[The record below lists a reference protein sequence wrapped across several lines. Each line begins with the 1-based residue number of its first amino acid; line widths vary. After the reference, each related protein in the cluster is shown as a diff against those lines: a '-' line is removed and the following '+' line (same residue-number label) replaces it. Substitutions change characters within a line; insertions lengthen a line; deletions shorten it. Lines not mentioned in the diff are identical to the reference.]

1 MGDYKVIG
9 KPVLRVD
16 GPEMLTGEALYGPD
30 VKMPGMLWGKI
41 LRSPIPHGKVLC
53 VDVEKAKKHAG
64 VKAVITAKD
73 VTARRYGYAIE
84 DEYIFAI
91 DKVCYVGQPIAAVAA
106 VDEDIAEEALSL
118 IEVEYEELPAVFDA
132 EEAIL
137 DSAPLVHEEL
147 EKYSARS
154 VYLASWYPVPKT
166 NIIHRASSER
176 GDVEAA
182 LKKADHVFED
192 TFQASQI
199 HHSYMEPHATLVAV
213 RGGTITVWTCSQ
225 EVFEL
230 RTVMAGLFGVPESK
244 MRVICTKVGG
254 GFGGKIEP
262 RLEPIT
268 IALAMKSGK
277 PVKIVMTRT
286 DEFTAAA
293 GSTPA
298 TVKLRTGV
306 MKDGTLVARD
316 ISFLW
321 NTGAHAEGLAPSNR
335 AMKDGI
341 GPYRIHDIRVTSTLV
356 YTNRVRGT
364 QLRGLG
370 VPEGA
375 WAIESQMDMIAERL
389 GMDPLELRLNNILHE
404 GDINAIG
411 DVVQSIGLR
420 ECLEKVAAEIGWG
433 KPKEKSVGRGLA
445 VIAKSP
451 TTHSSISG
459 AHVMFNEDGSAQVL
473 VGASELGQ
481 GMCVVMSQ
489 IAAEELGIPV
499 EAVGIT
505 CADTGVTP
513 YDRGTFSSRVT
524 FYTGM
529 AVKKAAEDAKKQV
542 IEMASKM
549 SEIPESDL
557 AVENQCVVSKSQ
569 PQVAL
574 PLRKVLEQAHNR
586 EKPILGRGWYGG
598 KGDYPSLPHKAH
610 GKEYVPGWKYAAQAV
625 EVEVDNETGMIKVRK
640 VASAHDVGTT
650 LNPIS
655 IRGQIVGGVVM
666 GLGYAL
672 HERLQFEDGRVINP
686 SFMDYKVPSSQEIP
700 EIISIPVEV
709 PLPEGPFGAK
719 GIGELAVVGIAPAV
733 GNAIYDA
740 FKVRIKDLPLFPERV
755 LTALESGDANGAA
768 RSAAAKRSE

>member
-1 MGDYKVIG
+1 MANYRVIG
-9 KPVLRVD
+9 KPVERVD
-16 GPEMLTGEALYGPD
+16 GPEMLSGQALYGPD
-30 VKMPGMLWGKI
+30 MKLPGMLWGKI
-41 LRSPIPHGKVLC
+41 LRSPIPHGRILR
-53 VDVEKAKKHAG
+53 VDVDKAKKHPG
-64 VKAVITAKD
+64 VKAVIWAQD
-73 VTARRYGYAIE
+73 VPARRYGYAIE

-91 DKVCYVGQPIAAVAA
+91 DKVVYVGQPVAAVAA
-106 VDEDIAEEALSL
+106 ADEETAEEALSL
-118 IEVEYEELPAVFDA
+118 IDVDYEELPAVFEA
-132 EEAIL
+132 EEAL
-137 DSAPLVHEEL
+137 RDEAPLVHEVD
-147 EKYSARS
+147 KYNARS
-154 VYLASWYPVPKT
+154 VYLASWHPVPGT
-166 NIIHRASSER
+166 NIIHQASNQR

-182 LKKADHVFED
+182 LKKADYVFED
-192 TFQASQI
+192 TFRASQI
-199 HHSYMEPHATLVAV
+199 HHSYMEPHATVVAL

-268 IALAMKSGK
+268 IALAIKSGK

-286 DEFTAAA
+286 DEFTATA

-298 TVKLRTGV
+298 TVKLKTGV

-316 ISFLW
+316 IGFIW

-375 WAIESQMDMIAERL
+375 FAIESQMDMIAERL
-389 GMDPLELRLNNILHE
+389 KIDPLELRLKNILQD
-404 GDINAIG
+404 GDINSIG

-420 ECLEKVAAEIGWG
+420 ECLEKVAAEIGWR
-433 KPKEKSVGRGLA
+433 KPKDKNVGRGLA

-459 AHVMFNEDGSAQVL
+459 AHVQFNEDGSAQLL
-473 VGASELGQ
+473 VGSSELGQ
-481 GMCVVMSQ
+481 GMCVVLSQ

-505 CADTGVTP
+505 CADTGATP

-529 AVKKAAEDAKKQV
+529 AVKKAAEDAKRQLV
-542 IEMASKM
+542 EMASKM
-549 SEIPESDL
+549 AEIPESDL
-557 AVENQCVVSKSQ
+557 LVENQRVVSKSH
-569 PQVAL
+569 PEIAL
-574 PLRKVLEQAHNR
+574 SFRKVLEQAHNR

-598 KGDYPSLPHKAH
+598 KGDYPSLPHKVH
-610 GKEYVPGWKYAAQAV
+610 GKEYVPGWKYGAQAV
-625 EVEVDNETGMIKVRK
+625 EIEVDDETGMIKVRK
-640 VASAHDVGTT
+640 IASAHDVGTT
-650 LNPIS
+650 LNPIGVS
-655 IRGQIVGGVVM
+655 GQIRGGVVM

-672 HERLQFEDGRVINP
+672 HERLQFDEGKVINP
-686 SFMDYKVPSSQEIP
+686 SFMDYKIPSSHEIP
-700 EIISIPVEV
+700 EIVSIPVEV

-719 GIGELAVVGIAPAV
+719 GIGELAVVGVAPAI

-740 FKVRIKDLPLFPERV
+740 LKVRIKDLPLFPERV
-755 LTALESGDANGAA
+755 LSAIEAA
-768 RSAAAKRSE
+768 GSAER

>member
-1 MGDYKVIG
+1 MAEYRVIG
-9 KPVLRVD
+9 TSVERVD
-16 GPEMLTGEALYGPD
+16 GPEMLTGQALYGPD
-30 VKMPGMLWGKI
+30 MKLPNMLWGKI
-41 LRSPIPHGKVLC
+41 LRSPIPHGKVLR
-53 VDVEKAKKHAG
+53 VDVEKAKKHPG
-64 VKAVITAKD
+64 VKAVICARD
-73 VTARRYGYAIE
+73 VPARRYGYAIE

-91 DKVCYVGQPIAAVAA
+91 DKVVYVGQPVAAVAA
-106 VDEDIAEEALSL
+106 VDEETAEEALSL
-118 IEVEYEELPAVFDA
+118 IDVDYDELPAVFDA
-132 EEAIL
+132 EEAIR
-137 DSAPLVHEEL
+137 DGAPLVHEVD
-147 EKYSARS
+147 KYNARS
-154 VYLASWYPVPKT
+154 VYLASWHPVPGT
-166 NIIHRASSER
+166 NIIHQASNQR

-182 LKKADHVFED
+182 LKKADLVFED
-192 TFQASQI
+192 TFRASQI

-213 RGGTITVWTCSQ
+213 LGGTITVWTCSQ

-298 TVKLRTGV
+298 LVKLKTGV

-341 GPYRIHDIRVTSTLV
+341 GPYRIPDIRVTSTLV
-356 YTNRVRGT
+356 YTNRIRGT

-389 GMDPLELRLNNILHE
+389 GMDSLELRLKNILRE

-411 DVVQSIGLR
+411 DAVQSIGLR

-433 KPKEKSVGRGLA
+433 KPKPSKVGRGLA

-459 AHVMFNEDGSAQVL
+459 AHVQFNEDGSAQVL
-473 VGASELGQ
+473 VGASEIGQ
-481 GMCVVMSQ
+481 GMCVVLSQ
-489 IAAEELGIPV
+489 IAAEALGIPV
-499 EAVGIT
+499 GSVGIT
-505 CADTGVTP
+505 CADTGATP

-529 AVKKAAEDAKKQV
+529 AVKKAAEDAKKQLL
-542 IEMASKM
+542 EMASKM
-549 SEIPESDL
+549 AEIPESDL
-557 AVENQCVVSKSQ
+557 AVENQCVVSMKQ
-569 PQVAL
+569 PQFSL
-574 PLRKVLEQAHNR
+574 PYRKVLEQAHNR

-598 KGDYPSLPHKAH
+598 KGDYPSLPHKAQ

-625 EVEVDNETGMIKVRK
+625 EVEIDEETGMIKAKRI
-640 VASAHDVGTT
+640 ASAHDVGRA
-650 LNPIS
+650 LNPMS
-655 IRGQIVGGVVM
+655 VRGQITGGVVM

-686 SFMDYKVPSSQEIP
+686 SFMDYKLPSAEQIP
-700 EIISIPVEV
+700 EIVSIPVEV
-709 PLPEGPFGAK
+709 PLPEGPYGAK
-719 GIGELAVVGIAPAV
+719 GIGELAVVGIAPAI

-740 FKVRIKDLPLFPERV
+740 LKVRIKELPLFPERV
-755 LTALESGDANGAA
+755 LAAIESGGAKD
-768 RSAAAKRSE
+768 S

>member
-1 MGDYKVIG
+1 
-9 KPVLRVD
+9 
-16 GPEMLTGEALYGPD
+16 MLTGQALYGPD
-30 VKMPGMLWGKI
+30 MKLPNMLWGKI
-41 LRSPIPHGKVLC
+41 LRSPIPHGKVLR
-53 VDVEKAKKHAG
+53 VDVEKAKKHPG
-64 VKAVITAKD
+64 VKAVICARD
-73 VTARRYGYAIE
+73 VPVRRYGYAIE

-91 DKVCYVGQPIAAVAA
+91 DKVVYVGQPVAAVAA
-106 VDEDIAEEALSL
+106 VDEETAEEALSL
-118 IEVEYEELPAVFDA
+118 IDVDYDELPAVFDA
-132 EEAIL
+132 EEAIR
-137 DSAPLVHEEL
+137 DGAPVIHEVD
-147 EKYSARS
+147 KYNARS
-154 VYLASWYPVPKT
+154 VYLASWHPVPGT
-166 NIIHRASSER
+166 NIIHQASNQR

-192 TFQASQI
+192 TFRASQI

-213 RGGTITVWTCSQ
+213 LGGTITVWTCSQ

-298 TVKLRTGV
+298 LVKLKTGV

-341 GPYRIHDIRVTSTLV
+341 GPYRIPDIRVTSTLV
-356 YTNRVRGT
+356 YTNRIRGT

-389 GMDPLELRLNNILHE
+389 GMDSLELRLKNILRE

-411 DVVQSIGLR
+411 DAVQSIGLR

-433 KPKEKSVGRGLA
+433 KPKPSNVGRGLA

-459 AHVMFNEDGSAQVL
+459 AHVQFNEDGSAQVL
-473 VGASELGQ
+473 VGASEIGQ
-481 GMCVVMSQ
+481 GMCVVLSQ

-499 EAVGIT
+499 GSVGIT
-505 CADTGVTP
+505 CADTGATP

-529 AVKKAAEDAKKQV
+529 AVKKAAEDAKKQLL
-542 IEMASKM
+542 EMASRM
-549 SEIPESDL
+549 AEIPQSDL
-557 AVENQCVVSKSQ
+557 AVENQCVVSTKQ
-569 PQVAL
+569 PQFSL
-574 PLRKVLEQAHNR
+574 PYRKVLEQAHNR

-598 KGDYPSLPHKAH
+598 KGDYPSLPHKAQ

-625 EVEVDNETGMIKVRK
+625 EVEIDEETGMIKAKRI
-640 VASAHDVGTT
+640 ASAHDVGTA
-650 LNPIS
+650 LNPMS
-655 IRGQIVGGVVM
+655 VRGQITGGVVM

-686 SFMDYKVPSSQEIP
+686 SFMDYKLPSAEQIP
-700 EIISIPVEV
+700 EIVSIPVEV
-709 PLPEGPFGAK
+709 PLPEGPYGAK
-719 GIGELAVVGIAPAV
+719 GIGELAVVGIAPAI

-740 FKVRIKDLPLFPERV
+740 VKVRIKELPLFPERV
-755 LTALESGDANGAA
+755 LAAIESGGAKD
-768 RSAAAKRSE
+768 S

>member
-1 MGDYKVIG
+1 MAKYKVIG
-9 KPVLRVD
+9 TPVERVD
-16 GPEMLTGEALYGPD
+16 GPEMLSGQALYAPD
-30 VKMPGMLWGKI
+30 MKLPGMLWGKI
-41 LRSPIPHGKVLC
+41 LRSPIPHGKVLR
-53 VDVEKAKKHAG
+53 VNVEKAKKHPG
-64 VKAVITAKD
+64 VKAVICAKD
-73 VTARRYGYAIE
+73 VPVHRYGYAIE
-84 DEYIFAI
+84 DEHIFAI
-91 DKVCYVGQPIAAVAA
+91 DMVRYVGQPIAAVAA
-106 VDEDIAEEALSL
+106 VDEDTAEQALSL
-118 IEVEYEELPAVFDA
+118 IEVDYDELPAVFDA
-132 EEAIL
+132 EEAIREG
-137 DSAPLVHEEL
+137 APLVHEEL
-147 EKYSARS
+147 DKYKARS
-154 VYLASWYPVPKT
+154 VYLASWYPVKGT
-166 NIIHRASSER
+166 NIIHQASNQR

-182 LKKADHVFED
+182 LKKSDYVFED
-192 TFQASQI
+192 TFRASQI

-298 TVKLRTGV
+298 LVKLKTGV

-316 ISFLW
+316 IDFLW

-341 GPYRIHDIRVTSTLV
+341 GPYRIPDIRVTSTLV
-356 YTNRVRGT
+356 YTNRIRGT

-375 WAIESQMDMIAERL
+375 WAIESQTDMIAERL
-389 GMDPLELRLNNILHE
+389 GMDPLELRLKNILHE

-411 DVVQSIGLR
+411 DEVQSIGLR
-420 ECLEKVAAEIGWG
+420 ECLEKVAVEIGWG
-433 KPKEKSVGRGLA
+433 KAKPRNVGRGLA

-459 AHVMFNEDGSAQVL
+459 AHVLFNEDGSAQVL
-473 VGASELGQ
+473 VGASEIGQ
-481 GMCVVMSQ
+481 GMCVVLSQ

-505 CADTGVTP
+505 CADTGATP

-529 AVKKAAEDAKKQV
+529 AVKKAAEDAKKQLL
-542 IEMASKM
+542 EMASKM
-549 SEIPESDL
+549 SEVPESDL
-557 AVENQCVVSKSQ
+557 TVENQCVVSTKQ
-569 PQVAL
+569 PRLSL
-574 PLRKVLEQAHNR
+574 PFRKVLEQAHNR

-598 KGDYPSLPHKAH
+598 KGDYPSLPHKAQ

-625 EVEVDNETGMIKVRK
+625 EVEIDEETGIIKVKRI
-640 VASAHDVGTT
+640 ASAHDVGMT

-655 IRGQIVGGVVM
+655 VRGQITGGVVM

-686 SFMDYKVPSSQEIP
+686 SFMDYKLPSAHQIP
-700 EIISIPVEV
+700 EIVSIPVEV

-719 GIGELAVVGIAPAV
+719 GIGELAVVGIAPAI

-740 FKVRIKDLPLFPERV
+740 FKVRIKELPLFPERV
-755 LTALESGDANGAA
+755 LNALESGGANDAAP
-768 RSAAAKRSE
+768 SSVAK

>member
-1 MGDYKVIG
+1 MANYRVIG
-9 KPVLRVD
+9 KPVERVD
-16 GPEMLTGEALYGPD
+16 GPEMLSGQALYGPD
-30 VKMPGMLWGKI
+30 MKLPGMLWGKI
-41 LRSPIPHGKVLC
+41 LRSPIPHGRILRI
-53 VDVEKAKKHAG
+53 DVEKAKKHPG
-64 VKAVITAKD
+64 VKAVICAQD
-73 VTARRYGYAIE
+73 VPVRRYGYAIE
-84 DEYIFAI
+84 DEDIFAI
-91 DKVCYVGQPIAAVAA
+91 DKVVYVGQPVAAVAA
-106 VDEDIAEEALSL
+106 VDEETAEEALSL
-118 IEVEYEELPAVFDA
+118 IDVDYEELPAVFEA
-132 EEAIL
+132 EEAL
-137 DSAPLVHEEL
+137 RDEAPLVHEVD
-147 EKYSARS
+147 KYNARS
-154 VYLASWYPVPKT
+154 VYLASWHPVPGT
-166 NIIHRASSER
+166 NIIHQASNQR
-176 GDVEAA
+176 GNVEAA
-182 LKKADHVFED
+182 LQKADYVFED
-192 TFQASQI
+192 TFRASQI
-199 HHSYMEPHATLVAV
+199 HHSYMEPHATLVAL

-230 RTVMAGLFGVPESK
+230 RTVMARLFGVAESK

-286 DEFTAAA
+286 DEFTATA

-298 TVKLRTGV
+298 TVKLKTGV

-316 ISFLW
+316 ISFIW

-375 WAIESQMDMIAERL
+375 FAIESQMDMIAERL
-389 GMDPLELRLNNILHE
+389 KIDPLELRLKNILQD
-404 GDINAIG
+404 GDINSIG

-420 ECLEKVAAEIGWG
+420 ECLEKVAAEIDWR
-433 KPKEKSVGRGLA
+433 KPKDKNIGRGLA

-459 AHVMFNEDGSAQVL
+459 AHVQFNEDGSAQLL
-473 VGASELGQ
+473 VGSSELGQ
-481 GMCVVMSQ
+481 GMCVVLSQ

-505 CADTGVTP
+505 CADTGTTP

-529 AVKKAAEDAKKQV
+529 AVKKAAEDAKRQLV
-542 IEMASKM
+542 EMASKM

-557 AVENQCVVSKSQ
+557 LVENQRVVSKSH
-569 PQVAL
+569 PEIAL
-574 PLRKVLEQAHNR
+574 SFREVLEQAHNR

-598 KGDYPSLPHKAH
+598 KGDYPSLPHKVH
-610 GKEYVPGWKYAAQAV
+610 GKEYVPGWKYGAQAV
-625 EVEVDNETGMIKVRK
+625 EIEVDDETGMIKVRRI
-640 VASAHDVGTT
+640 ASAHDVGTT
-650 LNPIS
+650 LNPIGVS
-655 IRGQIVGGVVM
+655 GQIRGGVVM

-672 HERLQFEDGRVINP
+672 HERLQFDEGKVINP
-686 SFMDYKVPSSQEIP
+686 SFMDYKIPSSHEIP
-700 EIISIPVEV
+700 EIVSIPVEV

-719 GIGELAVVGIAPAV
+719 GIGELAVVGVAPAI

-740 FKVRIKDLPLFPERV
+740 LKVRIKELPLFPERV
-755 LTALESGDANGAA
+755 LSAIEAA
-768 RSAAAKRSE
+768 GSAEH

>member
-1 MGDYKVIG
+1 
-9 KPVLRVD
+9 
-16 GPEMLTGEALYGPD
+16 MLTGQALYGPD
-30 VKMPGMLWGKI
+30 MKLPNMLWGKI
-41 LRSPIPHGKVLC
+41 LRSPIPHGKVLR
-53 VDVEKAKKHAG
+53 VDVEKAKKHPG
-64 VKAVITAKD
+64 VKAVICARD
-73 VTARRYGYAIE
+73 VPVRRYGYAIE

-91 DKVCYVGQPIAAVAA
+91 DKVVYVGQPVAAVAA
-106 VDEDIAEEALSL
+106 VDEETAEEALSL
-118 IEVEYEELPAVFDA
+118 IDVDYDELPAVFDA
-132 EEAIL
+132 EEAIR
-137 DSAPLVHEEL
+137 DGAPVIHEVD
-147 EKYSARS
+147 KYNARS
-154 VYLASWYPVPKT
+154 VYLASWHPVPGT
-166 NIIHRASSER
+166 NIIHQASNQR

-192 TFQASQI
+192 TFRASQI

-213 RGGTITVWTCSQ
+213 LGGTITVWTCSQ

-298 TVKLRTGV
+298 LVKLKTGV

-341 GPYRIHDIRVTSTLV
+341 GPYRIPDIRVTSTLV
-356 YTNRVRGT
+356 YTNRIRGT

-389 GMDPLELRLNNILHE
+389 GMDSLELRLKNILRE

-411 DVVQSIGLR
+411 DAVQSIGLR

-433 KPKEKSVGRGLA
+433 KPKPSNVGRGLA

-459 AHVMFNEDGSAQVL
+459 AHVQFNEDGSAQVL
-473 VGASELGQ
+473 VGASEIGQ
-481 GMCVVMSQ
+481 GMCVVLSQ

-499 EAVGIT
+499 GSVGIT
-505 CADTGVTP
+505 CADTGATP

-529 AVKKAAEDAKKQV
+529 AVKKAAEDAKKQLL
-542 IEMASKM
+542 EMASRM
-549 SEIPESDL
+549 AEIPQSDL
-557 AVENQCVVSKSQ
+557 AVENQCVVSTKQ
-569 PQVAL
+569 PQFSL
-574 PLRKVLEQAHNR
+574 PYRKVLEQAHNR

-598 KGDYPSLPHKAH
+598 KGDYPSLPHKAQ

-625 EVEVDNETGMIKVRK
+625 EVEIDEETGMIKAKRI
-640 VASAHDVGTT
+640 ASAHDVGTA
-650 LNPIS
+650 LNPMS
-655 IRGQIVGGVVM
+655 VRGQITGGVVM

-686 SFMDYKVPSSQEIP
+686 SFMDYKLPSAEQIP
-700 EIISIPVEV
+700 EIVSIPVEV
-709 PLPEGPFGAK
+709 PLPEGPYGAK
-719 GIGELAVVGIAPAV
+719 GIGELAVVGIAPAI

-740 FKVRIKDLPLFPERV
+740 LKVRIKELPLFPERV
-755 LTALESGDANGAA
+755 LAAIESGGAKD
-768 RSAAAKRSE
+768 S

>member
-1 MGDYKVIG
+1 MAEYRVIG
-9 KPVLRVD
+9 TSVERVD
-16 GPEMLTGEALYGPD
+16 GPEMLTGQALYGPD
-30 VKMPGMLWGKI
+30 MKLPNMLWGKI
-41 LRSPIPHGKVLC
+41 LRSPIPHGKVLR
-53 VDVEKAKKHAG
+53 VDVEKAKKHPG
-64 VKAVITAKD
+64 VKAVICARD
-73 VTARRYGYAIE
+73 VPARRYGYAIE

-91 DKVCYVGQPIAAVAA
+91 DKVVYVGQPVAAVAA
-106 VDEDIAEEALSL
+106 LDEETAEEALSL
-118 IEVEYEELPAVFDA
+118 IDVDYEELPAVFDA
-132 EEAIL
+132 EEAIR
-137 DSAPLVHEEL
+137 DGAPLVHEVD
-147 EKYSARS
+147 KYNARS
-154 VYLASWYPVPKT
+154 VYLASWHPVPGT
-166 NIIHRASSER
+166 NIIHRASNQR

-182 LKKADHVFED
+182 LKKADYVFED
-192 TFQASQI
+192 TFRASQI

-213 RGGTITVWTCSQ
+213 LGGTITVWTCSQ

-298 TVKLRTGV
+298 LVKLKTGV

-341 GPYRIHDIRVTSTLV
+341 GPYRIPDIRVTSTLV
-356 YTNRVRGT
+356 YTNRIRGT

-389 GMDPLELRLNNILHE
+389 GMDSLELRLKNILRE

-411 DVVQSIGLR
+411 DAVQSIGLR

-433 KPKEKSVGRGLA
+433 KPKPSKVGRGLA

-459 AHVMFNEDGSAQVL
+459 AHVQFNEDGSAQVL
-473 VGASELGQ
+473 VGASEIGQ
-481 GMCVVMSQ
+481 GMCVVLSQ
-489 IAAEELGIPV
+489 IAAEALGIPV
-499 EAVGIT
+499 GSVGIT
-505 CADTGVTP
+505 CADTGATP

-529 AVKKAAEDAKKQV
+529 AVKKAAEDAKKQLL
-542 IEMASKM
+542 EMASKM
-549 SEIPESDL
+549 AEIPESDL
-557 AVENQCVVSKSQ
+557 AVENQCVVSMKQ
-569 PQVAL
+569 PQFSL
-574 PLRKVLEQAHNR
+574 PYRKVLEQAHNR

-598 KGDYPSLPHKAH
+598 KGDYPSLPHKAQ

-625 EVEVDNETGMIKVRK
+625 EVEIDEETGMIKAKRI
-640 VASAHDVGTT
+640 ASAHDVGTA
-650 LNPIS
+650 LNPLS
-655 IRGQIVGGVVM
+655 VRGQITGGVVM

-686 SFMDYKVPSSQEIP
+686 SFMDYKLPSAEQIP
-700 EIISIPVEV
+700 EIVSIPVEV
-709 PLPEGPFGAK
+709 PLPEGPYGAK
-719 GIGELAVVGIAPAV
+719 GIGELAVVGIAPAI

-740 FKVRIKDLPLFPERV
+740 LKVRIKELPLFPERV
-755 LTALESGDANGAA
+755 LAAIESGGAKD
-768 RSAAAKRSE
+768 S

>member
-1 MGDYKVIG
+1 MVNYRVIG
-9 KPVLRVD
+9 TPVERVD
-16 GPEMLTGEALYGPD
+16 GPEMLCGQSLYGPD
-30 VKMPGMLWGKI
+30 VKLPGMLWGKI
-41 LRSPIPHGKVLC
+41 LRSPVPHAKILR
-53 VDVEKAKKHAG
+53 VDVEKAKKHPG
-64 VKAVITAKD
+64 VKSVICAKD
-73 VTARRYGYAIE
+73 VPARRYGYAIE
-84 DEYIFAI
+84 DEHILAI
-91 DKVCYVGQPIAAVAA
+91 DKVHYVGQPVAAVAA

-118 IEVEYEELPAVFDA
+118 IEVEYEELPAVFEA
-132 EEAIL
+132 EEAIR
-137 DSAPLVHEEL
+137 DGAPLVHDDL
-147 EKYSARS
+147 DQLHARS
-154 VYLASWYPVPKT
+154 VYLASWYPVKGT
-166 NIIHRASSER
+166 NIIHQASNER
-176 GDVEAA
+176 GNVEAA
-182 LKKADHVFED
+182 LQKADYVFDD
-192 TFQASQI
+192 TFRPSQI

-213 RGGTITVWTCSQ
+213 RGGVITVWTCSQ

-268 IALAMKSGK
+268 IALALKSGK

-286 DEFTAAA
+286 EEFTASA

-298 TVKLRTGV
+298 LVKLRTGV
-306 MKDGTLVARD
+306 MKDGTITVRD
-316 ISFLW
+316 INFLW

-341 GPYRIHDIRVTSTLV
+341 GPYRIPDIRVTSTLV

-375 WAIESQMDMIAERL
+375 WAIESQMDIIAERL
-389 GMDPLELRLNNILHE
+389 GIDPLELRRKNILRE
-404 GDINAIG
+404 GDTNSIG
-411 DVVQSIGLR
+411 DAVQSIGLQ

-433 KPKEKSVGRGLA
+433 KPKAKNVGRGLA

-459 AHVMFNEDGSAQVL
+459 AHVLFNEDGSAQVM
-473 VGASELGQ
+473 VGASEIGQ
-481 GMCVVMSQ
+481 GMCVVLSQ

-499 EAVGIT
+499 DAVAIT
-505 CADTGVTP
+505 CADTGATP

-529 AVKKAAEDAKKQV
+529 AVKKAAEDAKQQLF
-542 IEMASKM
+542 ETASRM
-549 SEIPESDL
+549 LEIPSSDL
-557 AVENQCVVSKSQ
+557 AVENQRVVSARQ
-569 PQVAL
+569 PQASL
-574 PLRKVLEQAHNR
+574 SLREVLEHAHNR

-598 KGDYPSLPHKAH
+598 KGDYPALPHKAQ

-625 EVEVDNETGMIKVRK
+625 EVEIDEETGMIKVK
-640 VASAHDVGTT
+640 KIASAHDVGRA
-650 LNPIS
+650 LNPTMV
-655 IRGQIVGGVVM
+655 RGQIVGGVVM

-686 SFMDYKVPSSQEIP
+686 SFMDYKLPSAQEVP
-700 EIISIPVEV
+700 EIVSIPVEC

-719 GIGELAVVGIAPAV
+719 GIGELAVVGVAPAI

-740 FKVRIKDLPLFPERV
+740 LKVRIKDLPLFPERV
-755 LTALESGDANGAA
+755 LSAIESADAKSSSAPAGA
-768 RSAAAKRSE
+768 RR

>member
-1 MGDYKVIG
+1 MAEYRVIG
-9 KPVLRVD
+9 TSVERVD
-16 GPEMLTGEALYGPD
+16 GPEMLTGQALYGPD
-30 VKMPGMLWGKI
+30 MKLPNMLWGKI
-41 LRSPIPHGKVLC
+41 LRSPIPHGKVLR
-53 VDVEKAKKHAG
+53 VDVEKAKKHPG
-64 VKAVITAKD
+64 VKAVICARD
-73 VTARRYGYAIE
+73 VPARRYGYAIE

-91 DKVCYVGQPIAAVAA
+91 DKVVYVGQPVAAVAA
-106 VDEDIAEEALSL
+106 VDEETAEEALSL
-118 IEVEYEELPAVFDA
+118 IDVDYDELPAVFDA
-132 EEAIL
+132 EEAIR
-137 DSAPLVHEEL
+137 DGAPVVHEVD
-147 EKYSARS
+147 KYNARS
-154 VYLASWYPVPKT
+154 VYLASWHPVPGT
-166 NIIHRASSER
+166 NIIHQASNQR

-182 LKKADHVFED
+182 LKKADLVFED
-192 TFQASQI
+192 TFRASQI

-213 RGGTITVWTCSQ
+213 LGGTITVWTCSQ

-298 TVKLRTGV
+298 LVKLKTGV

-341 GPYRIHDIRVTSTLV
+341 GPYRIPDIRVTSTLV
-356 YTNRVRGT
+356 YTNRIRGT

-389 GMDPLELRLNNILHE
+389 GMDSLELRLKNILRE

-411 DVVQSIGLR
+411 DAVQSIGLR

-433 KPKEKSVGRGLA
+433 NPKPSKVGRGLA

-459 AHVMFNEDGSAQVL
+459 AHVQFNEDGSAQVL
-473 VGASELGQ
+473 VGASEIGQ
-481 GMCVVMSQ
+481 GMCVVLSQ
-489 IAAEELGIPV
+489 IAAEALGIPV
-499 EAVGIT
+499 GSVGIT
-505 CADTGVTP
+505 CADTGATP

-529 AVKKAAEDAKKQV
+529 AVKKAAEDAKKQLL
-542 IEMASKM
+542 EMASKM
-549 SEIPESDL
+549 AEIPESDL
-557 AVENQCVVSKSQ
+557 AVENQCVVSMKQ
-569 PQVAL
+569 PQFSL
-574 PLRKVLEQAHNR
+574 PYRKVLEQAHNR

-598 KGDYPSLPHKAH
+598 KGDYPSLPHKAQ

-625 EVEVDNETGMIKVRK
+625 EVEIDEETGMIKAKRI
-640 VASAHDVGTT
+640 ASAHDVGRA
-650 LNPIS
+650 LNPMS
-655 IRGQIVGGVVM
+655 VRGQITGGVVM

-686 SFMDYKVPSSQEIP
+686 SFMDYKLPSAEQIP
-700 EIISIPVEV
+700 EIVSIPVEV
-709 PLPEGPFGAK
+709 PLPEGPYGAK
-719 GIGELAVVGIAPAV
+719 GIGELAVVGIAPAI

-740 FKVRIKDLPLFPERV
+740 LKVRIKELPLFPERV
-755 LTALESGDANGAA
+755 LAAIESGGAKD
-768 RSAAAKRSE
+768 S

>member
-1 MGDYKVIG
+1 MANYRVIG
-9 KPVLRVD
+9 TPVERVD
-16 GPEMLTGEALYGPD
+16 GPEMLCGQALYGPD
-30 VKMPGMLWGKI
+30 VKLPAMLWGKI
-41 LRSPIPHGKVLC
+41 LRSPVPHAKILR
-53 VDVEKAKKHAG
+53 VDVEKAKKHPG
-64 VKAVITAKD
+64 VKSVIYAKD
-73 VTARRYGYAIE
+73 VPTRRYGYAIE

-91 DKVCYVGQPIAAVAA
+91 DKVHYVGQPVAAVAA
-106 VDEDIAEEALSL
+106 VDEDTAEEALSL
-118 IEVEYEELPAVFDA
+118 IEVEYEELPAVFEA
-132 EEAIL
+132 EEAIR
-137 DSAPLVHEEL
+137 DGAPLVHDDL
-147 EKYSARS
+147 DQLHARS
-154 VYLASWYPVPKT
+154 VYLASWHPVKGT
-166 NIIHRASSER
+166 NIIHQASNER
-176 GDVEAA
+176 GNVEAA
-182 LKKADHVFED
+182 LQRADYVFDD
-192 TFQASQI
+192 TFRPSQI

-268 IALAMKSGK
+268 IALALKSGK

-286 DEFTAAA
+286 EEFTASA

-298 TVKLRTGV
+298 LVKLRTGV
-306 MKDGTLVARD
+306 MKDGTITVRD
-316 ISFLW
+316 INFLW

-341 GPYRIHDIRVTSTLV
+341 GPYRIPDIRVTSTLV

-375 WAIESQMDMIAERL
+375 WAIESQMDMIADRL
-389 GMDPLELRLNNILHE
+389 GMDPLELRRKNILRE
-404 GDINAIG
+404 GDINSIG
-411 DVVQSIGLR
+411 DAVQSIGLQ

-433 KPKEKSVGRGLA
+433 KPKAKNVGRGLA

-459 AHVMFNEDGSAQVL
+459 AHVLFNEDGSAQVM
-473 VGASELGQ
+473 VGASEIGQ
-481 GMCVVMSQ
+481 GMCVVLSQ

-505 CADTGVTP
+505 CADTGATP

-529 AVKKAAEDAKKQV
+529 AVKKAAEDAKQQLF
-542 IEMASKM
+542 ETASRM
-549 SEIPESDL
+549 LEIPSSDL
-557 AVENQCVVSKSQ
+557 AVENQRVVSGRQ
-569 PQVAL
+569 PQASL
-574 PLRKVLEQAHNR
+574 SLREVLEHAHNR

-598 KGDYPSLPHKAH
+598 KGDYPSLPHKAK

-625 EVEVDNETGMIKVRK
+625 EVEIDEETGMIKVK
-640 VASAHDVGTT
+640 KIASAHDVGRT
-650 LNPIS
+650 LNPTMVK
-655 IRGQIVGGVVM
+655 GQIVGGVVM

-686 SFMDYKVPSSQEIP
+686 SFMDYKLPSAQEIP
-700 EIISIPVEV
+700 EIVSIPVEC

-719 GIGELAVVGIAPAV
+719 GIGELAVVGVAPAI

-740 FKVRIKDLPLFPERV
+740 LKVRIKDLPLFPERV
-755 LTALESGDANGAA
+755 LSAIESADAKSGSAPAGA
-768 RSAAAKRSE
+768 RR

>member
-1 MGDYKVIG
+1 MAEYRVIG
-9 KPVLRVD
+9 TSVERVD
-16 GPEMLTGEALYGPD
+16 GPEMLTGQALYGPD
-30 VKMPGMLWGKI
+30 MKLPNMLWGKI
-41 LRSPIPHGKVLC
+41 LRSPIPHGKVLR
-53 VDVEKAKKHAG
+53 VDVEKAKKHPG
-64 VKAVITAKD
+64 VKTVICARD
-73 VTARRYGYAIE
+73 VPVRRYGYAIE

-91 DKVCYVGQPIAAVAA
+91 DKVVYVGQPVAAVAA
-106 VDEDIAEEALSL
+106 VDEETAEEALSL
-118 IEVEYEELPAVFDA
+118 IDVDYEELPAVFDA
-132 EEAIL
+132 EEAIR
-137 DSAPLVHEEL
+137 DGAPVVHEVD
-147 EKYSARS
+147 KYNARS
-154 VYLASWYPVPKT
+154 VYLASWHPVPGT
-166 NIIHRASSER
+166 NIIHRASNQR

-182 LKKADHVFED
+182 LKKADLVFED
-192 TFQASQI
+192 TFRASQI

-213 RGGTITVWTCSQ
+213 LGGTITVWTCSQ

-298 TVKLRTGV
+298 LVKLKTGV

-341 GPYRIHDIRVTSTLV
+341 GPYRIPDIRVTSTLV
-356 YTNRVRGT
+356 YTNRIRGT

-389 GMDPLELRLNNILHE
+389 GMDSLELRLKNILRE

-411 DVVQSIGLR
+411 DAVQSIGLR

-433 KPKEKSVGRGLA
+433 KPKPSKVGRGLA

-459 AHVMFNEDGSAQVL
+459 AHVQFNEDGSAQVL
-473 VGASELGQ
+473 VGASEIGQ
-481 GMCVVMSQ
+481 GMCVVLSQ

-499 EAVGIT
+499 GSVGIT
-505 CADTGVTP
+505 CADTGATP

-529 AVKKAAEDAKKQV
+529 AVKKAAEDAKKQLL
-542 IEMASKM
+542 EMASKM
-549 SEIPESDL
+549 AEIPESDL
-557 AVENQCVVSKSQ
+557 AVENQCVVSMKQ
-569 PQVAL
+569 PQFSL
-574 PLRKVLEQAHNR
+574 PYRKVLEQAHNR

-598 KGDYPSLPHKAH
+598 KGDYPSLPHKAQ

-625 EVEVDNETGMIKVRK
+625 EVEIDEETGMIKAKRI
-640 VASAHDVGTT
+640 ASAHDVGRA
-650 LNPIS
+650 LNPMS
-655 IRGQIVGGVVM
+655 VRGQITGGVVM

-686 SFMDYKVPSSQEIP
+686 SFMDYKLPSAEQIP
-700 EIISIPVEV
+700 EIVSIPVEV
-709 PLPEGPFGAK
+709 PLPEGPYGAK
-719 GIGELAVVGIAPAV
+719 GIGELAVVGIAPAI

-740 FKVRIKDLPLFPERV
+740 LKVRIKELPLFPERV
-755 LTALESGDANGAA
+755 LAAIESGGAKD
-768 RSAAAKRSE
+768 S

>member
-1 MGDYKVIG
+1 MAEYRVIG
-9 KPVLRVD
+9 TSVERVD
-16 GPEMLTGEALYGPD
+16 GPEMLTGQALYGPD
-30 VKMPGMLWGKI
+30 MKLPNMLWGKI
-41 LRSPIPHGKVLC
+41 LRSPIPHGKVLR
-53 VDVEKAKKHAG
+53 VDVEKAKKHPG
-64 VKAVITAKD
+64 VKAVICARD
-73 VTARRYGYAIE
+73 VPARRYGYAIE
-84 DEYIFAI
+84 DEYIFAV
-91 DKVCYVGQPIAAVAA
+91 DKVVYVGQPVAAVAA
-106 VDEDIAEEALSL
+106 VDEETAEEALSL
-118 IEVEYEELPAVFDA
+118 IDVDYDELPAVFDA
-132 EEAIL
+132 EEAIR
-137 DSAPLVHEEL
+137 DGAPVVHEVDQ
-147 EKYSARS
+147 YNARS
-154 VYLASWYPVPKT
+154 VYLASWHPVPGT
-166 NIIHRASSER
+166 NIIHQASNQR

-182 LKKADHVFED
+182 LKKADLVFED
-192 TFQASQI
+192 TFRASQI

-213 RGGTITVWTCSQ
+213 LGGTITVWTCSQ

-298 TVKLRTGV
+298 LVKLKTGV

-341 GPYRIHDIRVTSTLV
+341 GPYRIPDIRVTSTLV
-356 YTNRVRGT
+356 YTNRIRGT

-389 GMDPLELRLNNILHE
+389 GMDSLELRLKNILRE

-411 DVVQSIGLR
+411 DAVQSIGLR

-433 KPKEKSVGRGLA
+433 KPKPSKVGRGLA

-459 AHVMFNEDGSAQVL
+459 AHVQFNEDGSAQVL
-473 VGASELGQ
+473 VGASEIGQ
-481 GMCVVMSQ
+481 GMCVVLSQ

-499 EAVGIT
+499 GSVGIT
-505 CADTGVTP
+505 CADTGATP

-529 AVKKAAEDAKKQV
+529 AVKKAAEDAKKQLL
-542 IEMASKM
+542 EMASKM
-549 SEIPESDL
+549 AEIPESDL
-557 AVENQCVVSKSQ
+557 AVENQCVVSMKQ
-569 PQVAL
+569 PQFSL
-574 PLRKVLEQAHNR
+574 PYRKVLEQAHNR

-598 KGDYPSLPHKAH
+598 KGDYPSLPHKAQ

-625 EVEVDNETGMIKVRK
+625 EVEIDEETGMIKAKRI
-640 VASAHDVGTT
+640 ASAHDVGRA
-650 LNPIS
+650 LNPMS
-655 IRGQIVGGVVM
+655 VRGQITGGVVM

-686 SFMDYKVPSSQEIP
+686 SFMDYKLPSAEQIP
-700 EIISIPVEV
+700 EIVSIPVEV
-709 PLPEGPFGAK
+709 PLPEGPYGAK
-719 GIGELAVVGIAPAV
+719 GIGELAVVGIAPAI

-740 FKVRIKDLPLFPERV
+740 LKVRIKELPLFPERV
-755 LTALESGDANGAA
+755 LAAIESGGAKD
-768 RSAAAKRSE
+768 S

>member
-1 MGDYKVIG
+1 MAEYRVIG
-9 KPVLRVD
+9 TSVERVD
-16 GPEMLTGEALYGPD
+16 GPEMLTGQALYGPD
-30 VKMPGMLWGKI
+30 MKLPNMLWGKI
-41 LRSPIPHGKVLC
+41 LRSPIPHGKVLR
-53 VDVEKAKKHAG
+53 VDVEKAKKHPG
-64 VKAVITAKD
+64 VKAVICARD
-73 VTARRYGYAIE
+73 VPARRYGYAIE

-91 DKVCYVGQPIAAVAA
+91 DKVVYVGQPVAAVAA
-106 VDEDIAEEALSL
+106 LDEETAEEALSL
-118 IEVEYEELPAVFDA
+118 IDVDYEELPAVFDA
-132 EEAIL
+132 EEAIR
-137 DSAPLVHEEL
+137 DGAPLVHEVD
-147 EKYSARS
+147 KYNARS
-154 VYLASWYPVPKT
+154 VYLASWHPVPGT
-166 NIIHRASSER
+166 NIIHQASNQR

-182 LKKADHVFED
+182 LKKADYVFED
-192 TFQASQI
+192 TFRASQI

-213 RGGTITVWTCSQ
+213 LGGTITVWTCSQ

-298 TVKLRTGV
+298 LVKLKTGV

-341 GPYRIHDIRVTSTLV
+341 GPYRIPDIRVTSTLV
-356 YTNRVRGT
+356 YTNRIRGT

-389 GMDPLELRLNNILHE
+389 GMDSLELRLKNILRE

-411 DVVQSIGLR
+411 DAVQSIGLR

-433 KPKEKSVGRGLA
+433 KPKPSKVGRGLA

-459 AHVMFNEDGSAQVL
+459 AHVQFNEDGSAQVL
-473 VGASELGQ
+473 VGASEIGQ
-481 GMCVVMSQ
+481 GMCVVLSQ
-489 IAAEELGIPV
+489 IAAEALGIPV
-499 EAVGIT
+499 GSVGIT
-505 CADTGVTP
+505 CADTGATP

-529 AVKKAAEDAKKQV
+529 AVKKAAEDAKKQLL
-542 IEMASKM
+542 EMASKM
-549 SEIPESDL
+549 AEIPESDL
-557 AVENQCVVSKSQ
+557 AVENQCVVSMKQ
-569 PQVAL
+569 PQFSL
-574 PLRKVLEQAHNR
+574 PYRKVLEQAHNR

-598 KGDYPSLPHKAH
+598 KGDYPSLPHKAQ

-625 EVEVDNETGMIKVRK
+625 EVEIDEETGMIKAKRI
-640 VASAHDVGTT
+640 ASAHDVGTA
-650 LNPIS
+650 LNPLS
-655 IRGQIVGGVVM
+655 VRGQITGGVVM

-686 SFMDYKVPSSQEIP
+686 SFMDYKLPSAEQIP
-700 EIISIPVEV
+700 EIVSIPVEV
-709 PLPEGPFGAK
+709 PLPEGPYGAK
-719 GIGELAVVGIAPAV
+719 GIGELAVVGIAPAI

-740 FKVRIKDLPLFPERV
+740 LKVRIKELPLFPERV
-755 LTALESGDANGAA
+755 LAAIESGGAKD
-768 RSAAAKRSE
+768 S

>member
-1 MGDYKVIG
+1 MANYRVIG
-9 KPVLRVD
+9 TPVERVD
-16 GPEMLTGEALYGPD
+16 GPEMLCGQALYGPD
-30 VKMPGMLWGKI
+30 MKLPAMLWGKI
-41 LRSPIPHGKVLC
+41 LRSPVPHAKILR
-53 VDVEKAKKHAG
+53 VDVEKAKKHPG
-64 VKAVITAKD
+64 VKSVIFAKD
-73 VTARRYGYAIE
+73 VPARRYGYAIE

-91 DKVCYVGQPIAAVAA
+91 DKVHYVGQPVAAVAA
-106 VDEDIAEEALSL
+106 VDEDTAEEALSL
-118 IEVEYEELPAVFDA
+118 IEVEYEELPAVFEA
-132 EEAIL
+132 EEAIR
-137 DSAPLVHEEL
+137 DGAPLVHDDFDQL
-147 EKYSARS
+147 HARS
-154 VYLASWYPVPKT
+154 VYLASWHPVKGT
-166 NIIHRASSER
+166 NIIHQASNER
-176 GDVEAA
+176 GNVEAA
-182 LKKADHVFED
+182 LQKADYVFDD
-192 TFQASQI
+192 TFRPSQI

-230 RTVMAGLFGVPESK
+230 RTVMAGLFSVPESK

-268 IALAMKSGK
+268 IALALKSGK

-286 DEFTAAA
+286 EEFTASA

-298 TVKLRTGV
+298 LVKLRTGV
-306 MKDGTLVARD
+306 TKDGTLTVRD
-316 ISFLW
+316 INFLW

-341 GPYRIHDIRVTSTLV
+341 GPYRIPDIRVTSTLV
-356 YTNRVRGT
+356 YTNKVRGT

-375 WAIESQMDMIAERL
+375 WAIESQMDMIADRL
-389 GMDPLELRLNNILHE
+389 GMDPLELRRKNILRE
-404 GDINAIG
+404 GDINSIG
-411 DVVQSIGLR
+411 DVVQSIGLQ

-433 KPKEKSVGRGLA
+433 KPRAKNVGRGLA

-459 AHVMFNEDGSAQVL
+459 AHVLFNEDGSAQVM
-473 VGASELGQ
+473 VGASEIGQ
-481 GMCVVMSQ
+481 GMCVVLSQ

-505 CADTGVTP
+505 CADTGATP

-529 AVKKAAEDAKKQV
+529 AVKKAAEDAKQQLF
-542 IEMASKM
+542 ETASRM
-549 SEIPESDL
+549 LEIPSSDL
-557 AVENQCVVSKSQ
+557 AVENQRVVSGRQ
-569 PQVAL
+569 PQASL
-574 PLRKVLEQAHNR
+574 SLREVLEHAHNR

-598 KGDYPSLPHKAH
+598 KGDYPSLPHKAQ

-625 EVEVDNETGMIKVRK
+625 EVEIDEETGMIKVK
-640 VASAHDVGTT
+640 KIASAHDVGKA
-650 LNPIS
+650 LNPTMVK
-655 IRGQIVGGVVM
+655 GQIVGGVVM

-686 SFMDYKVPSSQEIP
+686 SFMDYKLPSAQEIP
-700 EIISIPVEV
+700 EIVSIPVEC

-719 GIGELAVVGIAPAV
+719 GIGELAVVGVAPAI

-740 FKVRIKDLPLFPERV
+740 LKVRIKDLPLFPERV
-755 LTALESGDANGAA
+755 LSAIESADAKSGSAPAGA
-768 RSAAAKRSE
+768 RR

>member
-1 MGDYKVIG
+1 MANYRVIG
-9 KPVLRVD
+9 KPVERVD
-16 GPEMLTGEALYGPD
+16 GPEMLSGQALYGPD
-30 VKMPGMLWGKI
+30 MKLPGMLWGKI
-41 LRSPIPHGKVLC
+41 LRSPIPHGRILC
-53 VDVEKAKKHAG
+53 IDVEKAKKHPG
-64 VKAVITAKD
+64 VKAVICAQD
-73 VTARRYGYAIE
+73 VPARRYGYAIE

-91 DKVCYVGQPIAAVAA
+91 DKVLYVGQPVAAVAA
-106 VDEDIAEEALSL
+106 VDEETAEEALSL
-118 IEVEYEELPAVFDA
+118 IDVDYEELPAVFEA
-132 EEAIL
+132 EEAL
-137 DSAPLVHEEL
+137 RDEAPLVHEVD
-147 EKYSARS
+147 KYNARS
-154 VYLASWYPVPKT
+154 VYLASWHPVPGT
-166 NIIHRASSER
+166 NIIHQASNQR
-176 GDVEAA
+176 GNVEAA
-182 LKKADHVFED
+182 LQKADYVFED
-192 TFQASQI
+192 TFRASQI
-199 HHSYMEPHATLVAV
+199 HHSYMEPHATLVAL

-230 RTVMAGLFGVPESK
+230 RTVMARLFGVAESK

-286 DEFTAAA
+286 DEFTATA

-298 TVKLRTGV
+298 TVKLKTGV

-316 ISFLW
+316 ISFIW

-375 WAIESQMDMIAERL
+375 FAIESQMDMIAERL
-389 GMDPLELRLNNILHE
+389 KIDPLELRLKNILQD
-404 GDINAIG
+404 GDINSIG

-420 ECLEKVAAEIGWG
+420 ECLEKVAAEIDWR
-433 KPKEKSVGRGLA
+433 KPKDKNIGRGLA

-459 AHVMFNEDGSAQVL
+459 AHVQFNEDGSAQLL
-473 VGASELGQ
+473 VGSSELGQ
-481 GMCVVMSQ
+481 GMCVVLSQ

-505 CADTGVTP
+505 CADTGTTP

-529 AVKKAAEDAKKQV
+529 AVKKAAEDAKRQLV
-542 IEMASKM
+542 EMASKM

-557 AVENQCVVSKSQ
+557 LVENQRVVSKSH
-569 PQVAL
+569 PEIAL
-574 PLRKVLEQAHNR
+574 SFREVLEQAHNR

-598 KGDYPSLPHKAH
+598 KGDYPSLPHKVH
-610 GKEYVPGWKYAAQAV
+610 GKEYVPGWKYGAQAV
-625 EVEVDNETGMIKVRK
+625 EIEVDDETGMIKVRRI
-640 VASAHDVGTT
+640 ASAHDVGTT
-650 LNPIS
+650 LNPIGVS
-655 IRGQIVGGVVM
+655 GQIRGGVVM

-672 HERLQFEDGRVINP
+672 HERLQFDEGKVINP
-686 SFMDYKVPSSQEIP
+686 SFMDYKIPSSHEIP
-700 EIISIPVEV
+700 EIVSIPVEV

-719 GIGELAVVGIAPAV
+719 GIGELAVVGVAPAI

-740 FKVRIKDLPLFPERV
+740 LKVRIKELPLFPERV
-755 LTALESGDANGAA
+755 LSAIEAA
-768 RSAAAKRSE
+768 GSAEH

>member
-1 MGDYKVIG
+1 MANYRVIG
-9 KPVLRVD
+9 KPVERVD
-16 GPEMLTGEALYGPD
+16 GPEMLSGQALYGPD
-30 VKMPGMLWGKI
+30 MKLPGMLWGKI
-41 LRSPIPHGKVLC
+41 LRSPIPHGRILRM
-53 VDVEKAKKHAG
+53 DVEKAKKHPG
-64 VKAVITAKD
+64 VKAVIWAQD
-73 VTARRYGYAIE
+73 VPARRYGYAIE

-91 DKVCYVGQPIAAVAA
+91 DKVVYVGQPVAAVAA
-106 VDEDIAEEALSL
+106 VDEETAEEALSL
-118 IEVEYEELPAVFDA
+118 IDVDYEELPAVFEA
-132 EEAIL
+132 EEAL
-137 DSAPLVHEEL
+137 RDEAPLVHEVD
-147 EKYSARS
+147 KYNARS
-154 VYLASWYPVPKT
+154 VYLASWHPVPGT
-166 NIIHRASSER
+166 NIIHQASNQR
-176 GDVEAA
+176 GNVEAA
-182 LKKADHVFED
+182 LQKADYVFED
-192 TFQASQI
+192 TFRASQI
-199 HHSYMEPHATLVAV
+199 HHSYMEPHATLVAL

-230 RTVMAGLFGVPESK
+230 RTVMARLFGVAESK

-286 DEFTAAA
+286 DEFTATA

-298 TVKLRTGV
+298 TVKLKTGV

-316 ISFLW
+316 ISFIW

-375 WAIESQMDMIAERL
+375 FAIESQMDMIAERL
-389 GMDPLELRLNNILHE
+389 KIDPLDLRLKNILQD
-404 GDINAIG
+404 GDINSIG

-420 ECLEKVAAEIGWG
+420 ECLEKVAAEIDWR
-433 KPKEKSVGRGLA
+433 KPKDKNIGRGLA

-459 AHVMFNEDGSAQVL
+459 AHVQFNEDGSAQLL
-473 VGASELGQ
+473 VGSSELGQ
-481 GMCVVMSQ
+481 GMCVVLSQ

-505 CADTGVTP
+505 CADTGTTP

-529 AVKKAAEDAKKQV
+529 AVKKAAEDAKRQLV
-542 IEMASKM
+542 EMASKM

-557 AVENQCVVSKSQ
+557 LVENQRVVSKSH
-569 PQVAL
+569 PEIAL
-574 PLRKVLEQAHNR
+574 SFREVLEQAHNR

-598 KGDYPSLPHKAH
+598 KGDYPSLPHKVH
-610 GKEYVPGWKYAAQAV
+610 GKEYVPGWKYGAQAV
-625 EVEVDNETGMIKVRK
+625 EIEVDDETGMIKVRRI
-640 VASAHDVGTT
+640 ASAHDVGTT
-650 LNPIS
+650 LNPIGVS
-655 IRGQIVGGVVM
+655 GQIRGGVVM

-672 HERLQFEDGRVINP
+672 HERLQFDEGKVINP
-686 SFMDYKVPSSQEIP
+686 SFMDYKIPSSHEIP
-700 EIISIPVEV
+700 EIVSIPVEV

-719 GIGELAVVGIAPAV
+719 GIGELAVVGVAPAI

-740 FKVRIKDLPLFPERV
+740 LKVRIKELPLFPERV
-755 LTALESGDANGAA
+755 LSAIEAA
-768 RSAAAKRSE
+768 GSAEH

>member
-1 MGDYKVIG
+1 MIG
-9 KPVLRVD
+9 KPVERVD
-16 GPEMLTGEALYGPD
+16 GPEMLSGQALYGPD
-30 VKMPGMLWGKI
+30 MKLPGMLWGKI
-41 LRSPIPHGKVLC
+41 LRSPIPHGRVLR
-53 VDVEKAKKHAG
+53 VDVDKAKKHPG
-64 VKAVITAKD
+64 VKAVIWAQD
-73 VTARRYGYAIE
+73 VPPRRYGYAIE
-84 DEYIFAI
+84 DEHIFAI
-91 DKVCYVGQPIAAVAA
+91 GKVCYVGQPVAAVAA
-106 VDEDIAEEALSL
+106 VDEDTAEEALSL
-118 IEVEYEELPAVFDA
+118 IEVDYEELPAVFDA
-132 EEAIL
+132 EEAL
-137 DSAPLVHEEL
+137 RDGAPLVHEDL
-147 EKYSARS
+147 DAYNARS
-154 VYLASWYPVPKT
+154 VYLASWHPVKGT
-166 NIIHRASSER
+166 NIIHQASNQR
-176 GDVEAA
+176 GNVEAA
-182 LKKADHVFED
+182 LQKADYVFED
-192 TFQASQI
+192 TFRASQI
-199 HHSYMEPHATLVAV
+199 HHSYMEPHAALVAL

-286 DEFTAAA
+286 DEFTASA

-298 TVKLRTGV
+298 TVKLKTGV

-316 ISFLW
+316 ISFIW

-375 WAIESQMDMIAERL
+375 FAIESQMDMIAERL
-389 GMDPLELRLNNILHE
+389 KIDPLELRLKNILQD
-404 GDINAIG
+404 GDINSIG

-420 ECLEKVAAEIGWG
+420 ECLEKVAAEIGWR
-433 KPKEKSVGRGLA
+433 KPKDKNVGRGLA

-459 AHVMFNEDGSAQVL
+459 AHVQFNEDGSAQVL

-481 GMCVVMSQ
+481 GMCVVLSQ

-505 CADTGVTP
+505 CADTGATP

-529 AVKKAAEDAKKQV
+529 AVKKAAEDAKRQLV
-542 IEMASKM
+542 EMASKM

-557 AVENQCVVSKSQ
+557 LVENQRVVSKSH
-569 PQVAL
+569 AEIAFSF
-574 PLRKVLEQAHNR
+574 RKILEQAHNR

-598 KGDYPSLPHKAH
+598 KGDYPSLPHKVH
-610 GKEYVPGWKYAAQAV
+610 GKEYVPGWKYGAQAV
-625 EVEVDNETGMIKVRK
+625 EIEVDDETGMIKVRK
-640 VASAHDVGTT
+640 IASAHDVGTT
-650 LNPIS
+650 LNPIGVS
-655 IRGQIVGGVVM
+655 GQINGGVVM

-672 HERLQFEDGRVINP
+672 HERLQFDEGKVINP
-686 SFMDYKVPSSQEIP
+686 SFMDYKIPSSHEIP
-700 EIISIPVEV
+700 EIVSIPVEV

-719 GIGELAVVGIAPAV
+719 GIGELAVVGVAPAI

-740 FKVRIKDLPLFPERV
+740 LKVRIKELPLFPERV
-755 LTALESGDANGAA
+755 LSAIEAA
-768 RSAAAKRSE
+768 GSAEH

>member
-1 MGDYKVIG
+1 MAGYKVIG
-9 KPVLRVD
+9 TSVERVD
-16 GPEMLTGEALYGPD
+16 GPEMLTGQALYGPD
-30 VKMPGMLWGKI
+30 MKLPNMLWGKI
-41 LRSPIPHGKVLC
+41 LRSPIPHGKVLR
-53 VDVEKAKKHAG
+53 VDVEKAKKHPG
-64 VKAVITAKD
+64 VKAVICARD
-73 VTARRYGYAIE
+73 VPARRYGYAIE

-91 DKVCYVGQPIAAVAA
+91 DKVVYVGQPVAAVAA
-106 VDEDIAEEALSL
+106 LDEETAEEALSL
-118 IEVEYEELPAVFDA
+118 IDVDYEELPAVFDA
-132 EEAIL
+132 EEAIR
-137 DSAPLVHEEL
+137 DGAPLVHEVD
-147 EKYSARS
+147 KYNARS
-154 VYLASWYPVPKT
+154 VYLASWHPVPGT
-166 NIIHRASSER
+166 NIIHQASNQR

-182 LKKADHVFED
+182 LKKADFVFED
-192 TFQASQI
+192 TFRASQI

-213 RGGTITVWTCSQ
+213 LGGTITVWTCSQ

-298 TVKLRTGV
+298 LVKLKTGV

-341 GPYRIHDIRVTSTLV
+341 GPYRIPDIRVTSTLV
-356 YTNRVRGT
+356 YTNRIRGT

-389 GMDPLELRLNNILHE
+389 GMDPLELRLKNILRE

-411 DVVQSIGLR
+411 DAVQSIGLR

-433 KPKEKSVGRGLA
+433 KPKPSKVGRGLA

-459 AHVMFNEDGSAQVL
+459 AHVQFNEDGSAQVL
-473 VGASELGQ
+473 VGASEIGQ
-481 GMCVVMSQ
+481 GMCVVLSQ

-499 EAVGIT
+499 GSVGIT
-505 CADTGVTP
+505 CADTGATP

-529 AVKKAAEDAKKQV
+529 AVKKAAEDAKKQLL
-542 IEMASKM
+542 EMASRM
-549 SEIPESDL
+549 AEIPQSDL
-557 AVENQCVVSKSQ
+557 AVENQCVVSTKQ
-569 PQVAL
+569 PQFSL
-574 PLRKVLEQAHNR
+574 PYRKVLEQAHNR

-598 KGDYPSLPHKAH
+598 KGDYPSLPHKAQ

-625 EVEVDNETGMIKVRK
+625 EVEIDEETGMIKAKRI
-640 VASAHDVGTT
+640 ASAHDVGTA
-650 LNPIS
+650 LNPMS
-655 IRGQIVGGVVM
+655 VRGQITGGVVM

-686 SFMDYKVPSSQEIP
+686 SFMDYKLPSAEQIP
-700 EIISIPVEV
+700 EIVSITVEV
-709 PLPEGPFGAK
+709 PLPEGPYGAK
-719 GIGELAVVGIAPAV
+719 GIGELAVVGIAPAI

-740 FKVRIKDLPLFPERV
+740 LKVRIKELPLFPERV
-755 LTALESGDANGAA
+755 LAAIESGGAKD
-768 RSAAAKRSE
+768 S

>member
-1 MGDYKVIG
+1 MAEYRVIG
-9 KPVLRVD
+9 TSVERVD
-16 GPEMLTGEALYGPD
+16 GPEMLTGQALYGPD
-30 VKMPGMLWGKI
+30 MKLPNMLWGKI
-41 LRSPIPHGKVLC
+41 LRSPIPHGKVLR
-53 VDVEKAKKHAG
+53 VDIEKAKKQPG
-64 VKAVITAKD
+64 VKAVICARD
-73 VTARRYGYAIE
+73 VPARRYGYAIE

-91 DKVCYVGQPIAAVAA
+91 DKVVYVGQPVAAVAA
-106 VDEDIAEEALSL
+106 LDEETAEEALSL
-118 IEVEYEELPAVFDA
+118 IDVDYEELPAVFDA
-132 EEAIL
+132 EEAIR
-137 DSAPLVHEEL
+137 DGAPLVHEVD
-147 EKYSARS
+147 KYNARS
-154 VYLASWYPVPKT
+154 VYLASWHPVPRT
-166 NIIHRASSER
+166 NIIHQASNQR

-182 LKKADHVFED
+182 LKKADYVFED
-192 TFQASQI
+192 TFRASQI

-213 RGGTITVWTCSQ
+213 LGGTITVWTCSQ

-230 RTVMAGLFGVPESK
+230 RTVMAGLFDVPESK

-298 TVKLRTGV
+298 LVKLKTGV

-341 GPYRIHDIRVTSTLV
+341 GPYRIPDIRVTSTLV
-356 YTNRVRGT
+356 YTNRIRGT

-389 GMDPLELRLNNILHE
+389 GMDSLELRLKNILRE

-411 DVVQSIGLR
+411 DAVQSIGLR

-433 KPKEKSVGRGLA
+433 KPKPSKVGRGLA

-459 AHVMFNEDGSAQVL
+459 AHVQFNEDGSAQVL
-473 VGASELGQ
+473 VGASEIGQ
-481 GMCVVMSQ
+481 GMCVVLCQ
-489 IAAEELGIPV
+489 IAAEALGIPV
-499 EAVGIT
+499 GSVGIT
-505 CADTGVTP
+505 CADTGATP

-529 AVKKAAEDAKKQV
+529 AVKKAAEDAKKQLL
-542 IEMASKM
+542 EMASKM
-549 SEIPESDL
+549 AEIPESDL
-557 AVENQCVVSKSQ
+557 AVENQCVVSMKQ
-569 PQVAL
+569 PQFSL
-574 PLRKVLEQAHNR
+574 PYRKVLEQAHNR

-598 KGDYPSLPHKAH
+598 KGDYPSLPHKAQ

-625 EVEVDNETGMIKVRK
+625 EVEIDEETGMIKAKRI
-640 VASAHDVGTT
+640 ASAHDVGTA
-650 LNPIS
+650 LNPLS
-655 IRGQIVGGVVM
+655 VRGQITGGVVM

-686 SFMDYKVPSSQEIP
+686 SFMDYKLPSAEQIP
-700 EIISIPVEV
+700 EIVSISVEV
-709 PLPEGPFGAK
+709 PLPEGPYGAK
-719 GIGELAVVGIAPAV
+719 GIGELAVVGIAPAI

-740 FKVRIKDLPLFPERV
+740 LKVRIKELPLFPERV
-755 LTALESGDANGAA
+755 LAAIESGGAKD
-768 RSAAAKRSE
+768 S